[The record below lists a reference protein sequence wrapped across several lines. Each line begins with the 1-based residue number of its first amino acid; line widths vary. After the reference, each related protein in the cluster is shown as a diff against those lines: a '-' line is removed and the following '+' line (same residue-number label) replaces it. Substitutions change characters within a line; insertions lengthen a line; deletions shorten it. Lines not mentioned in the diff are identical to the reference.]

1 MKSILTKSLCYILIM
16 NFLFLFFN
24 FDLADAAKKR
34 PSSQQE
40 ANSQNDNSPPYKSA
54 LLMDADT
61 GQILFEYNIHQR
73 LIPASLVKMMVILL
87 VMERIQ
93 QGLLNFTDPVTA
105 SAWAS
110 KIGGHQVYLKEG
122 EVFPVE
128 ELLKAVA
135 ISSANDAA
143 TALAEHIAGSTEA
156 FVQLMNERAKE
167 LGMNDTTFANV
178 HGLPAGRGQEENYT
192 SAYDMAILARE
203 LLKYP
208 EVLHWSST
216 KEDTFRNGTFTLTNT
231 NKLLGVFPGLDGL
244 KTGYTA
250 EAGFN
255 LCATAKRDDLRLI
268 SVVMGGSNSRDRFA
282 ETIKLLSMGFNTYK
296 KVNLFKK
303 GFTIDKEVT
312 VLKGKTYK
320 VKPVPAQDV
329 GVLIKKGQENLL
341 KTEYA
346 NFVSSLEA
354 PVQKG
359 QKVGE
364 IVVKLQDQVLT
375 KTDLIIDEAVPV
387 GSFITRFIWW
397 VWEKI

>member
-1 MKSILTKSLCYILIM
+1 MRSILTKSLCYILII
-16 NFLFLFFN
+16 NYLLLFFHS
-24 FDLADAAKKR
+24 DLADAAKKR

-40 ANSQNDNSPPYKSA
+40 ANSQNGNLPPYKSA
-54 LLMDADT
+54 ILMDADT
-61 GQILFEYNIHQR
+61 GQILFEYNIHER
-73 LIPASLVKMMVILL
+73 LVPASLVKMMVILL

-178 HGLPAGRGQEENYT
+178 HGLPAGKGQEENYT

-203 LLKYP
+203 LLKHP

-282 ETIKLLSMGFNTYK
+282 ETTKLLSMGFNTYK

-303 GFTIDKEVT
+303 GFTIDREVT

-346 NFVSSLEA
+346 NLVDSVEA

-375 KTDLIIDEAVPV
+375 KTDLIIDEDVPV

>member
-1 MKSILTKSLCYILIM
+1 MRSILTKSLCYILII
-16 NFLFLFFN
+16 NYLLLFFHS
-24 FDLADAAKKR
+24 DSADAAKKR

-40 ANSQNDNSPPYKSA
+40 ANSQNGNLPPYKSA
-54 LLMDADT
+54 ILMDADT
-61 GQILFEYNIHQR
+61 GQILFEYNIHER
-73 LIPASLVKMMVILL
+73 LVPASLVKMMVILL

-178 HGLPAGRGQEENYT
+178 HGLPAGKGQEENYT

-203 LLKYP
+203 LLKHP

-282 ETIKLLSMGFNTYK
+282 ETTKLLSMGFNTYK

-303 GFTIDKEVT
+303 GFTIDREVT

-329 GVLIKKGQENLL
+329 AVLIKKGQENLL

-346 NFVSSLEA
+346 NLVDSVEA

-375 KTDLIIDEAVPV
+375 KTDLIIDEDVPV

>member
-1 MKSILTKSLCYILIM
+1 MKSIFTKGLCYILII
-16 NFLFLFFN
+16 NYLLLFFHS
-24 FDLADAAKKR
+24 DLADAAKKR

-40 ANSQNDNSPPYKSA
+40 ANSQNGNPPPYKSA
-54 LLMDADT
+54 ILMDADT

-73 LIPASLVKMMVILL
+73 LVPASLVKMMVILL

-178 HGLPAGRGQEENYT
+178 HGLPAGKGQEENYT
-192 SAYDMAILARE
+192 SAYDMAILAKE
-203 LLKYP
+203 LLKHP

-282 ETIKLLSMGFNTYK
+282 ETTKLLSMGFNTYK

-346 NFVSSLEA
+346 NLVDSVEA

-364 IVVKLQDQVLT
+364 IVVKLQDQILT
-375 KTDLIIDEAVPV
+375 KTDLIIDEDVPV

>member
-1 MKSILTKSLCYILIM
+1 MRAILTKSLCYILII
-16 NFLFLFFN
+16 NYLLLFFHP
-24 FDLADAAKKR
+24 DLADAAKKR

-40 ANSQNDNSPPYKSA
+40 ANSQNGNPPPYKSA
-54 LLMDADT
+54 ILMDADT
-61 GQILFEYNIHQR
+61 GQILFEYNIHER
-73 LIPASLVKMMVILL
+73 LVPASLVKMMVILL

-178 HGLPAGRGQEENYT
+178 HGLPAGKGQEENYT

-203 LLKYP
+203 LLKHP

-255 LCATAKRDDLRLI
+255 LCATAKRDNLRLI

-282 ETIKLLSMGFNTYK
+282 ETTKLLSMGFNTYK

-303 GFTIDKEVT
+303 GFTIDREVT

-346 NFVSSLEA
+346 NLVDSVEA

-375 KTDLIIDEAVPV
+375 KTDLIIDEDVPV